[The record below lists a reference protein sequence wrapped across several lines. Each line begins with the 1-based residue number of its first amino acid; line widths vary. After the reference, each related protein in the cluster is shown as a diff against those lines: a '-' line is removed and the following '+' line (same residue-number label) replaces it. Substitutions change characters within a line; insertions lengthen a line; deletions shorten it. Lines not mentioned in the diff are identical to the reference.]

1 MEIYCFA
8 PGLSKTTVS
17 TPQTVSALG
26 SSVTITGTITDDT
39 PTGRHNVNGELDFSL
54 QGTPAISDSS
64 MDEWMEYMYHQRPM
78 PTNATGVPVS
88 LNTIDPNG
96 NLVHIGDVISDATGA
111 YGLVWKPDV
120 PGTYQIIATFAGSGA
135 YSGSSAQ
142 TYMGVGEAIPTAS
155 PIPIATQPPTEMYF
169 ALSTAAII
177 ITIVIIG
184 ALIMLMFRKRP

>member
-1 MEIYCFA
+1 
-8 PGLSKTTVS
+8 
-17 TPQTVSALG
+17 
-26 SSVTITGTITDDT
+26 
-39 PTGRHNVNGELDFSL
+39 
-54 QGTPAISDSS
+54 